1 MKTTRS
7 SWNNFKEIEMLLPI
21 KWLKDYVDFD
31 FDVKKLADGLSNS
44 GSHVESVIIPS
55 EGLDKIVVG
64 KIEKIEKHPD
74 ADKLVICSVNVG
86 DEVLQIVTGAP
97 NVFESAIVPVAL
109 HGSTVAG
116 GVKIKKGKLRGV
128 ESNGMLCSLEE
139 LGFDNSVIPKEA
151 RNGIFIFPEGTEI
164 GKSALETLFM
174 DSDILE
180 LEITPNRPDCLSIMG
195 MAVETA
201 ASFDLKTKHKDIK
214 IENEVDDFADYFDD
228 IVIETE
234 NCNRYYSKILKNI
247 KIGPSPL
254 WLQAYLMQAG
264 VRPISNIV
272 DLTNFVMLEYGQP
285 LHAFDLD
292 SLKNKKIVV
301 RMAKDGEETVTLDGE
316 TRKLTSDDILI
327 TDGSEI
333 IGLAGIMGG
342 LDSEITEKTVNVL
355 LEGANFNKEN
365 IRKTS
370 RRLNLRSEASSRFE
384 KGIDPNLAKTAVD
397 RVCQLAEMLDIA
409 EVVGGSKDVGDFD
422 KAPKEIKLRLQ
433 KVNDL
438 IGVDFTIDEVK
449 NILNRLEI
457 ETDVKGDYLLA
468 KIPSVRLDLGIE
480 EDLIEEVARIYGY
493 DNVTPQ
499 KLRGTL
505 TVGRKPRFR
514 NVEDRIKNL
523 LIGLGYS
530 EFMTYSFVS
539 PSSYEKAN
547 YREDE
552 KNIIRILNPLGE
564 DYSIMRTTIV
574 PSMID
579 ALAKNYVRGNEN
591 VGGFEIGNTFFP
603 TDGELPAEK
612 LKLTM
617 GFYDLG
623 DFYYLKES
631 IEKLLWYLGIEDLEV
646 RRKEVSFLHPGR
658 SAEFILKG
666 ESLGVFGE
674 VHPKVLENY
683 GLKKRAY
690 VAELDFDKIVENTIG
705 NYTYKELPKYP
716 TIKRDF
722 AFVMDRDIDSVELE
736 KISKKYGK
744 ELLESFKVFDIYQG
758 ENIEEGKKS
767 VAFSLVFRAADR
779 TLEDAEVTE
788 ICEKIVAEI
797 ESEIKAKL
805 RS

>member
-1 MKTTRS
+1 
-7 SWNNFKEIEMLLPI
+7 MLLPI

-44 GSHVESVIIPS
+44 GSHVESIIIPDD
-55 EGLDKIVVG
+55 GLNKIVVG

-86 DEVLQIVTGAP
+86 DEILQIVTGAS
-97 NVFESAIVPVAL
+97 NVFEGAIVPVAL
-109 HGSTVAG
+109 HGSTLAD

-139 LGFDNSVIPKEA
+139 LGFENSVIPKEA
-151 RNGIFIFPEGTEI
+151 KNGIFIFPEGTEI
-164 GKSALETLFM
+164 GKSAIEVLFM
-174 DSDILE
+174 DNEILE

-201 ASFDLKTKHKDIK
+201 ASFDLKTKHNDIK
-214 IENEVDDFADYFDD
+214 IENEVSNFSEFFDD
-228 IVIETE
+228 IIIETE

-254 WLQAYLMQAG
+254 WLQAYLMQTG
-264 VRPISNIV
+264 VRPVSNIV
-272 DLTNFVMLEYGQP
+272 DLTNFVMLEYGEP

-292 SLKNKKIVV
+292 TLKNKKIVV
-301 RMAKDGEETVTLDGE
+301 RMAKDGEEMVTLDGE
-316 TRKLTSDDILI
+316 TRKLEKDDILI

-333 IGLAGIMGG
+333 VGLAGVMGG
-342 LDSEITEKTVNVL
+342 LDSEITDKTVNVI
-355 LEGANFNKEN
+355 LEGASFNKEN

-384 KGIDPNLAKTAVD
+384 KGIDVNLAKTAVD
-397 RVCQLAEMLDIA
+397 RVCELAEKMEIA
-409 EVVGGSKDVGDFD
+409 EVVGGNKDVGNFD
-422 KAPKEIKLRLQ
+422 RKEKEIELRKE
-433 KVNDL
+433 KVNNL
-438 IGVDFTIDEVK
+438 IGVDFTMDEIS

-457 ETDVKGDYLLA
+457 ETDVRDDYLIA
-468 KIPSVRLDLGIE
+468 KVPTVRLDLDIE
-480 EDLIEEVARIYGY
+480 EDLIEEIARIYGY
-493 DNVTPQ
+493 DNIEPK
-499 KLRGTL
+499 KLKGTL
-505 TVGRKPRFR
+505 TVGRKPVFR
-514 NVEDRIKNL
+514 NVEDRIKNQ

-547 YREDE
+547 YKEDE
-552 KNIIRILNPLGE
+552 KNIIKILNPLGE
-564 DYSIMRTTIV
+564 DYSIMRTTMI

-579 ALAKNYVRGNEN
+579 ALSKNYARGNVN

-603 TDGELPAEK
+603 TEEELPSER
-612 LKLTM
+612 LKLAM

-631 IEKLLWYLGIEDLEV
+631 IEKSLWYLGINNLEV
-646 RRKEVSFLHPGR
+646 RRRETSFLHPGR
-658 SAEFILKG
+658 SAEFILNGK
-666 ESLGVFGE
+666 SLGVFGE

-690 VAELDFDKIVENTIG
+690 VAELDFNLIVENTID
-705 NYTYKELPKYP
+705 NYTYKALPKYP
-716 TIKRDF
+716 TMKRDF
-722 AFVMDRDIDSVELE
+722 AFVMDRDVDSVELE

-744 ELLESFKVFDIYQG
+744 ELLESFKVFDIYEG
-758 ENIEEGKKS
+758 KNIEDGKKS

-779 TLEDAEVTE
+779 TLEESEVTE

-797 ESEIKAKL
+797 ESEIEAKL
-805 RS
+805 RT

>member
-1 MKTTRS
+1 
-7 SWNNFKEIEMLLPI
+7 MLLPI

-44 GSHVESVIIPS
+44 GSHVESIIIPDD
-55 EGLDKIVVG
+55 GLNKIVVG

-86 DEVLQIVTGAP
+86 DEILQIVTGAS
-97 NVFESAIVPVAL
+97 NVFEGAIVPVAL
-109 HGSTVAG
+109 HGSTLAG
-116 GVKIKKGKLRGV
+116 DVKIKKGKLRGV

-139 LGFDNSVIPKEA
+139 LGFENSVIPKEA
-151 RNGIFIFPEGTEI
+151 KNGIFIFPEGTEI
-164 GKSALETLFM
+164 GKSAIEVLFM
-174 DSDILE
+174 DNEILE

-201 ASFDLKTKHKDIK
+201 ASFDLKTKHNDIK
-214 IENEVDDFADYFDD
+214 IENEVSNFSEFFDD
-228 IVIETE
+228 IIVETE

-264 VRPISNIV
+264 VRPVSNIV
-272 DLTNFVMLEYGQP
+272 DLTNFVMLEYGEP

-292 SLKNKKIVV
+292 TLKNKKIVV
-301 RMAKDGEETVTLDGE
+301 RMAKDGEEMVTLDGE
-316 TRKLTSDDILI
+316 TRKLEKDDILI

-333 IGLAGIMGG
+333 VGLAGVMGG
-342 LDSEITEKTVNVL
+342 LDSEITDKTVNVL
-355 LEGANFNKEN
+355 LEGASFNKEN

-384 KGIDPNLAKTAVD
+384 KGIDVNLAKTAVD
-397 RVCQLAEMLDIA
+397 RVCELAEKMEIA
-409 EVVGGSKDVGDFD
+409 EVVDGNKDVGNFD
-422 KAPKEIKLRLQ
+422 RKEKEIKLRKE
-433 KVNDL
+433 KVNNL
-438 IGVDFTIDEVK
+438 IGVDFTMDEIS

-457 ETDVKGDYLLA
+457 ETDVRDDYLIA
-468 KIPSVRLDLGIE
+468 KVPTVRLDLDIE
-480 EDLIEEVARIYGY
+480 EDLIEEIARIYGY
-493 DNVTPQ
+493 DNIEPK
-499 KLRGTL
+499 KLKGTL
-505 TVGRKPRFR
+505 TVGRKPVFR
-514 NVEDRIKNL
+514 NVEDRIKNQ

-547 YREDE
+547 YKEDE
-552 KNIIRILNPLGE
+552 KNIIKILNPLGE
-564 DYSIMRTTIV
+564 DYSIMRTTMI

-579 ALAKNYVRGNEN
+579 ALSKNYARGNFN

-603 TDGELPAEK
+603 TEEELPSER
-612 LKLTM
+612 LKLAM

-631 IEKLLWYLGIEDLEV
+631 IEKSLWYLGINNLEV
-646 RRKEVSFLHPGR
+646 RRRETSFLHPGR
-658 SAEFILKG
+658 SAEFILNGK
-666 ESLGVFGE
+666 SLGVFGE

-690 VAELDFDKIVENTIG
+690 VAELDFNLIVENTID
-705 NYTYKELPKYP
+705 NYTYKALPKYP
-716 TIKRDF
+716 TMKRDF
-722 AFVMDRDIDSVELE
+722 AFVMDRDVDSVELE

-744 ELLESFKVFDIYQG
+744 ELLESFKVFDIYEG
-758 ENIEEGKKS
+758 KNIEDGKKS

-779 TLEDAEVTE
+779 TLEESEVTE

-797 ESEIKAKL
+797 ESEIEAKL

>member
-1 MKTTRS
+1 
-7 SWNNFKEIEMLLPI
+7 MLLPI

-74 ADKLVICSVNVG
+74 ADKLVVCSVNVG

-97 NVFESAIVPVAL
+97 NVFEGAIVPVAL

-201 ASFDLKTKHKDIK
+201 ASFDLKTKHNEIK
-214 IENEVDDFADYFDD
+214 IENEVDNFSDHFDD

-438 IGVDFTIDEVK
+438 IGVDFTIDEVA

-457 ETDVKGDYLLA
+457 DTDVKGDYLLA

-480 EDLIEEVARIYGY
+480 EDLIEEVARIYCY
-493 DNVTPQ
+493 DHVEPK

-547 YREDE
+547 YKEDE

-631 IEKLLWYLGIEDLEV
+631 IEKLLWYLGINDLEV

-683 GLKKRAY
+683 GLKKKAY

-716 TIKRDF
+716 TMKRDF

-779 TLEDAEVTE
+779 TLEDSEVTE

>member
-1 MKTTRS
+1 
-7 SWNNFKEIEMLLPI
+7 MLLPI

-44 GSHVESVIIPS
+44 GSHVESIIIPDD
-55 EGLDKIVVG
+55 GLNKIVVG

-86 DEVLQIVTGAP
+86 DEILQIVTGAS
-97 NVFESAIVPVAL
+97 NVFEGAIVPVAL
-109 HGSTVAG
+109 HGSTLAG
-116 GVKIKKGKLRGV
+116 DVKIKKGKLRGV

-139 LGFDNSVIPKEA
+139 LGFENSVIPKEA
-151 RNGIFIFPEGTEI
+151 KNGIFIFPEGTEI
-164 GKSALETLFM
+164 GKSAIEVLFM
-174 DSDILE
+174 DNEILE

-201 ASFDLKTKHKDIK
+201 ASFDLKTKHNDIK
-214 IENEVDDFADYFDD
+214 IENEVSNFSEFFDD
-228 IVIETE
+228 IIIETE

-247 KIGPSPL
+247 KIGLSPL

-264 VRPISNIV
+264 VRPVSNIV
-272 DLTNFVMLEYGQP
+272 DLTNFVMLEYGEP

-292 SLKNKKIVV
+292 TLKNKKIVV
-301 RMAKDGEETVTLDGE
+301 RMAKDGEEMVTLDGE
-316 TRKLTSDDILI
+316 TRKLEKDDILI

-333 IGLAGIMGG
+333 VGLAGVMGG
-342 LDSEITEKTVNVL
+342 LDSEITDKTVNVL

-384 KGIDPNLAKTAVD
+384 KGIDVNLAKTAVD
-397 RVCQLAEMLDIA
+397 RVCELAEKMEIA
-409 EVVGGSKDVGDFD
+409 EVVGGNKDVGNFD
-422 KAPKEIKLRLQ
+422 RKEKEIELRKE
-433 KVNDL
+433 KVNNL
-438 IGVDFTIDEVK
+438 IGVDFTMDEIS

-457 ETDVKGDYLLA
+457 ETDVRDDYLIA
-468 KIPSVRLDLGIE
+468 KVPTVRLDLDIE
-480 EDLIEEVARIYGY
+480 EDLIEEIARIYGY
-493 DNVTPQ
+493 DNIEPK
-499 KLRGTL
+499 KLKGTL
-505 TVGRKPRFR
+505 TVGRKPVFR
-514 NVEDRIKNL
+514 NVEDRIKNQ

-547 YREDE
+547 YKEDE
-552 KNIIRILNPLGE
+552 KNIIKILNPLGE
-564 DYSIMRTTIV
+564 DYSIMRTTMI

-579 ALAKNYVRGNEN
+579 ALSKNYARGNVN

-603 TDGELPAEK
+603 TEEELPSER
-612 LKLTM
+612 LKLAM

-631 IEKLLWYLGIEDLEV
+631 IEKSLWYLGINNLEV
-646 RRKEVSFLHPGR
+646 RRREASFLHPGR
-658 SAEFILKG
+658 SAEFILNGK
-666 ESLGVFGE
+666 SLGVFGE

-690 VAELDFDKIVENTIG
+690 VAELDFNLIVENTID
-705 NYTYKELPKYP
+705 NYTYKALPKYP
-716 TIKRDF
+716 TMKRDF
-722 AFVMDRDIDSVELE
+722 AFVMDRDVDSVELE

-744 ELLESFKVFDIYQG
+744 ELLESFKVFDIYEG
-758 ENIEEGKKS
+758 KNIEDGKKS

-779 TLEDAEVTE
+779 TLEESEVTE
-788 ICEKIVAEI
+788 ICEKIVTEI
-797 ESEIKAKL
+797 ESEIEAKL

>member
-1 MKTTRS
+1 
-7 SWNNFKEIEMLLPI
+7 MLLPI

-44 GSHVESVIIPS
+44 GSHVESIMKPS

-74 ADKLVICSVNVG
+74 ADKLVICSVNIG

-97 NVFESAIVPVAL
+97 NVFEGAIVPVAL
-109 HGSTVAG
+109 HGSTLASG
-116 GVKIKKGKLRGV
+116 QKIKKGKLRGV

-139 LGFDNSVIPKEA
+139 LGFENSVIPKEA

-174 DSDILE
+174 DSEILE

-201 ASFDLKTKHKDIK
+201 ASFDLKTRHNDIK
-214 IENEVDDFADYFDD
+214 INEEVSDFSEFFDD
-228 IVIETE
+228 IVLETE
-234 NCNRYYSKILKNI
+234 NCKRYYSKILRNI

-292 SLKNKKIVV
+292 SLTNKKIVV
-301 RMAKDGEETVTLDGE
+301 RMAEDGEETVTLDGE
-316 TRKLTSDDILI
+316 TRKLESDDILI

-342 LDSEITEKTVNVL
+342 LDSEITDKTVNVL

-384 KGIDPNLAKTAVD
+384 KGIDINLAKTSVD
-397 RVCQLAEMLDIA
+397 RVCQLAEMLGIA
-409 EVVGGSKDVGDFD
+409 EVVGGNKDVGNFE
-422 KAPKEIKLRLQ
+422 KAQKEIKLRQ
-433 KVNDL
+433 EKVNDL
-438 IGVDFTIDEVK
+438 IGLDFSMDEIA

-457 ETDVKGDYLLA
+457 ETDVKDTYLIA
-468 KIPSVRLDLGIE
+468 KIPSIRLDLEIE
-480 EDLIEEVARIYGY
+480 EDLIEEIARIYGY
-493 DNVTPQ
+493 DNVEPK

-505 TVGRKPRFR
+505 TVGRKPVFR
-514 NVEDRIKNL
+514 NVEDRIKNI

-547 YREDE
+547 YDEDE
-552 KNIIRILNPLGE
+552 KNIIKILNPLGE
-564 DYSIMRTTIV
+564 DYSIMRTTLV

-591 VGGFEIGNTFFP
+591 VGGFEVGNTFFP
-603 TDGELPAEK
+603 NEEELPSEK

-631 IEKLLWYLGIEDLEV
+631 IEKILWYLGINDLEV

-683 GLKKRAY
+683 GLKKKAY
-690 VAELDFDKIVENTIG
+690 VAELDFDKIVENTID
-705 NYTYKELPKYP
+705 NYTYKDLPKFP
-716 TIKRDF
+716 TMKRDF
-722 AFVMDRDIDSVELE
+722 AFVMDRDVDSVELE

-744 ELLESFKVFDIYQG
+744 ELLESFKVFDIYEG

-767 VAFSLVFRAADR
+767 VAFSLVFRAAER

>member
-1 MKTTRS
+1 
-7 SWNNFKEIEMLLPI
+7 MLLPI

-44 GSHVESVIIPS
+44 GSHVESIIIPDD
-55 EGLDKIVVG
+55 GLNKIVVG

-86 DEVLQIVTGAP
+86 DEILQIVTGAS
-97 NVFESAIVPVAL
+97 NVFEGAIVPVAL
-109 HGSTVAG
+109 HGSTLAG
-116 GVKIKKGKLRGV
+116 DVKIKKGKLRGV

-139 LGFDNSVIPKEA
+139 LGFENSVIPKEA
-151 RNGIFIFPEGTEI
+151 KNGIFIFPEGTEI
-164 GKSALETLFM
+164 GKSAIEVLFM
-174 DSDILE
+174 DNEILE

-201 ASFDLKTKHKDIK
+201 ASFDLKTKHNDIK
-214 IENEVDDFADYFDD
+214 IENEVSNFSEFFDD
-228 IVIETE
+228 IIVETE

-264 VRPISNIV
+264 VRPVSNIV
-272 DLTNFVMLEYGQP
+272 DLTNFVMLEYGEP

-292 SLKNKKIVV
+292 TLKNKKIVV
-301 RMAKDGEETVTLDGE
+301 RMAKDGEEMVTLDGE
-316 TRKLTSDDILI
+316 TRKLEKDDILI

-333 IGLAGIMGG
+333 VGLAGVMGG
-342 LDSEITEKTVNVL
+342 LDSEITDKTVNVI
-355 LEGANFNKEN
+355 LEGASFNKEN

-384 KGIDPNLAKTAVD
+384 KGIDVNLAKTAVD
-397 RVCQLAEMLDIA
+397 RVCELAEKMEIA
-409 EVVGGSKDVGDFD
+409 EVVGGNKDVGNFD
-422 KAPKEIKLRLQ
+422 RKEKEIELRKE
-433 KVNDL
+433 KVNNL
-438 IGVDFTIDEVK
+438 IGVDFTMDEIS

-457 ETDVKGDYLLA
+457 ETDVRDDYLIA
-468 KIPSVRLDLGIE
+468 KVPTVRLDLDIE
-480 EDLIEEVARIYGY
+480 EDLIEEIARIYGY
-493 DNVTPQ
+493 DNIEPK
-499 KLRGTL
+499 KLKGTL
-505 TVGRKPRFR
+505 TVGRKPVFR
-514 NVEDRIKNL
+514 NVEDRIKNQ

-539 PSSYEKAN
+539 LSSYEKAN
-547 YREDE
+547 YKEDE
-552 KNIIRILNPLGE
+552 KNIIKILNPLGE
-564 DYSIMRTTIV
+564 DYSIMRTTMI

-579 ALAKNYVRGNEN
+579 ALSKNYARGNVN

-603 TDGELPAEK
+603 TEEELPSER
-612 LKLTM
+612 LKLAM

-631 IEKLLWYLGIEDLEV
+631 IEKSLWYLGINNLEV
-646 RRKEVSFLHPGR
+646 RRRETSFLHPGR
-658 SAEFILKG
+658 SAEFILNGK
-666 ESLGVFGE
+666 SLGVFGE
-674 VHPKVLENY
+674 VHPKGLENY

-690 VAELDFDKIVENTIG
+690 VAELDFNLIVENTID
-705 NYTYKELPKYP
+705 NYTYKALPKYP
-716 TIKRDF
+716 TMKRDF
-722 AFVMDRDIDSVELE
+722 AFVMDRDVDSVELE

-744 ELLESFKVFDIYQG
+744 ELLESFKVFDIYEG
-758 ENIEEGKKS
+758 KNIEDGKKS

-779 TLEDAEVTE
+779 TLEESEVTE

-797 ESEIKAKL
+797 ESEIEAKL

>member
-1 MKTTRS
+1 
-7 SWNNFKEIEMLLPI
+7 MLLPI

-55 EGLDKIVVG
+55 DGLDKIVVG

-86 DEVLQIVTGAP
+86 DEVLQIVTGAK
-97 NVFESAIVPVAL
+97 NVFEAAIVPVAL

-139 LGFDNSVIPKEA
+139 LGFENSVIPKEA

-201 ASFDLKTKHKDIK
+201 ASFDLKTKHNEIK
-214 IENEVDDFADYFDD
+214 IENEVDDFSDYFDD

-234 NCNRYYSKILKNI
+234 NCKRYYSKILKNI

-272 DLTNFVMLEYGQP
+272 DLTNFVMLEYGEP

-327 TDGSEI
+327 TDGSDI

-422 KAPKEIKLRLQ
+422 KDPKEIKLRLQ

-493 DNVTPQ
+493 DNVEPK

-547 YREDE
+547 YKEDE

-631 IEKLLWYLGIEDLEV
+631 IEKLLWYLGIEGLEV

-683 GLKKRAY
+683 GLKKKAY

-716 TIKRDF
+716 TMKRDF

>member
-1 MKTTRS
+1 
-7 SWNNFKEIEMLLPI
+7 MLLPI

-74 ADKLVICSVNVG
+74 ADKLVVCSVNVG

-97 NVFESAIVPVAL
+97 NVFEGAIVPVAL

-174 DSDILE
+174 DKDVLE

-201 ASFDLKTKHKDIK
+201 ASFDLKTKHNEIK
-214 IENEVDDFADYFDD
+214 IENEVDDFADHFDD

-422 KAPKEIKLRLQ
+422 KAPKEIKLRLE

-438 IGVDFTIDEVK
+438 IGVDFTIDEVA

-493 DNVTPQ
+493 DNVEPK

-547 YREDE
+547 YKEDE

-683 GLKKRAY
+683 GLKKRTY

-716 TIKRDF
+716 TMKRDF
-722 AFVMDRDIDSVELE
+722 AFVMDRDVDSVELE

>member
-1 MKTTRS
+1 
-7 SWNNFKEIEMLLPI
+7 MLLPI

-44 GSHVESVIIPS
+44 GSHVESIIIPDD
-55 EGLDKIVVG
+55 GLNKIVVG

-86 DEVLQIVTGAP
+86 DEILQIVTGAS
-97 NVFESAIVPVAL
+97 NVFEGAIVPVAL
-109 HGSTVAG
+109 HGSTLAG
-116 GVKIKKGKLRGV
+116 DVKIKKGKLRGV

-139 LGFDNSVIPKEA
+139 LGFENSVIPKEA
-151 RNGIFIFPEGTEI
+151 KNGIFIFPEGTEI
-164 GKSALETLFM
+164 GKSAIEVLFM
-174 DSDILE
+174 DNEILE

-201 ASFDLKTKHKDIK
+201 ASFDLKTKHNDIK
-214 IENEVDDFADYFDD
+214 IENEVSNFSEFFDD
-228 IVIETE
+228 IIVETE

-264 VRPISNIV
+264 VRPVSNIV
-272 DLTNFVMLEYGQP
+272 DLTNFVMLEYGEP

-292 SLKNKKIVV
+292 TLKNKKIVV
-301 RMAKDGEETVTLDGE
+301 RMAEDGEEMVTLDGE
-316 TRKLTSDDILI
+316 TRKLEKDDILI

-333 IGLAGIMGG
+333 VGLAGVMGG
-342 LDSEITEKTVNVL
+342 LDSEITDKTVNVL
-355 LEGANFNKEN
+355 LEGASFNKEN

-384 KGIDPNLAKTAVD
+384 KGIDVNLAKTAVD
-397 RVCQLAEMLDIA
+397 RVCELAEKMEIA
-409 EVVGGSKDVGDFD
+409 EVVGGNKDVGNFD
-422 KAPKEIKLRLQ
+422 RKE
-433 KVNDL
+433 KVNNL
-438 IGVDFTIDEVK
+438 IGVDFTMDEIS

-457 ETDVKGDYLLA
+457 ETDVRDDYLIA
-468 KIPSVRLDLGIE
+468 KVPTVRLDLDIE
-480 EDLIEEVARIYGY
+480 EDLIEEIARIYGY
-493 DNVTPQ
+493 DNIEPK
-499 KLRGTL
+499 KLKGTL
-505 TVGRKPRFR
+505 TVGRKPVFR
-514 NVEDRIKNL
+514 NVEDRIKNQ

-547 YREDE
+547 YKEDE
-552 KNIIRILNPLGE
+552 KNIIKILNPLGE
-564 DYSIMRTTIV
+564 DYSIMRTTMI

-579 ALAKNYVRGNEN
+579 ALSKNYARGNVN

-603 TDGELPAEK
+603 TEEELPSER
-612 LKLTM
+612 LKLAM

-631 IEKLLWYLGIEDLEV
+631 IEKSLWYLGINNLEV
-646 RRKEVSFLHPGR
+646 RRREASFLHPGR
-658 SAEFILKG
+658 SAEFILNGK
-666 ESLGVFGE
+666 SLGVFGE

-690 VAELDFDKIVENTIG
+690 VAELDFNLIVENTID
-705 NYTYKELPKYP
+705 NYTYKALPKYP
-716 TIKRDF
+716 TMKRDF
-722 AFVMDRDIDSVELE
+722 AFVMDRDVDSVELE
-736 KISKKYGK
+736 KISKKYDK
-744 ELLESFKVFDIYQG
+744 ELLESFKVFDIYEG
-758 ENIEEGKKS
+758 KNIEDGKKS

-779 TLEDAEVTE
+779 TLEESEVTE

-797 ESEIKAKL
+797 ESEIEAKL

>member
-1 MKTTRS
+1 
-7 SWNNFKEIEMLLPI
+7 MLLPI

-44 GSHVESVIIPS
+44 GSHVESIIIPDD
-55 EGLDKIVVG
+55 GLNKIVVG

-86 DEVLQIVTGAP
+86 DEILQIVTGAS
-97 NVFESAIVPVAL
+97 NVFEGAIVPVAL
-109 HGSTVAG
+109 HGSTLAG
-116 GVKIKKGKLRGV
+116 DVKIKKGKLRGV

-139 LGFDNSVIPKEA
+139 LGFENSVIPKEA
-151 RNGIFIFPEGTEI
+151 KNGIFIFPEGTEI
-164 GKSALETLFM
+164 GKSAIEVLFM
-174 DSDILE
+174 DNEILE
-180 LEITPNRPDCLSIMG
+180 LEITPNRSDCLSIMG

-201 ASFDLKTKHKDIK
+201 ASFDLKTKHNDIK
-214 IENEVDDFADYFDD
+214 IENEVSNFSEFFDD
-228 IVIETE
+228 IIIETE

-264 VRPISNIV
+264 VRPVSNIV
-272 DLTNFVMLEYGQP
+272 DLTNFVMLEYGEP

-292 SLKNKKIVV
+292 TLKNKKIVV
-301 RMAKDGEETVTLDGE
+301 RMAKDGEEMVTLDGE
-316 TRKLTSDDILI
+316 TRKLEKDDILI

-333 IGLAGIMGG
+333 VGLAGVMGG
-342 LDSEITEKTVNVL
+342 LDSEITDKTVNVL

-384 KGIDPNLAKTAVD
+384 KGIDVNLAKIAVD
-397 RVCQLAEMLDIA
+397 RVCELAEKMGIA
-409 EVVGGSKDVGDFD
+409 EVVDGNKDVGNFD
-422 KAPKEIKLRLQ
+422 RKEKEIKLRKK
-433 KVNDL
+433 KVNNL
-438 IGVDFTIDEVK
+438 IGVDFTMDEIS

-457 ETDVKGDYLLA
+457 ETDLRDDYLIA
-468 KIPSVRLDLGIE
+468 KVPTVRLDLDIE
-480 EDLIEEVARIYGY
+480 EDLIEEIARIYGY
-493 DNVTPQ
+493 DNIEPK
-499 KLRGTL
+499 KLKGTL
-505 TVGRKPRFR
+505 TVGRKPVFR
-514 NVEDRIKNL
+514 NVEDRIKNQ

-547 YREDE
+547 YKEDE
-552 KNIIRILNPLGE
+552 KNIIKILNPLGE
-564 DYSIMRTTIV
+564 DYSIMRTTMI

-579 ALAKNYVRGNEN
+579 ALSKNYARDNVN

-603 TDGELPAEK
+603 TEEELPSER
-612 LKLTM
+612 LKLAM

-631 IEKLLWYLGIEDLEV
+631 IEKSLWYLGINNLEV
-646 RRKEVSFLHPGR
+646 RRREASFLHPGR
-658 SAEFILKG
+658 SAEFILNGK
-666 ESLGVFGE
+666 SLGVFGE

-690 VAELDFDKIVENTIG
+690 VAELDFNLIVENTID
-705 NYTYKELPKYP
+705 NYTYKALPKYP
-716 TIKRDF
+716 TMKRDF
-722 AFVMDRDIDSVELE
+722 AFVMDRDVDSVELE

-744 ELLESFKVFDIYQG
+744 ELLESFKVFDIYEG
-758 ENIEEGKKS
+758 KNIEDGKKS

-779 TLEDAEVTE
+779 TLEESEVTE

-797 ESEIKAKL
+797 ESEIEAKL

>member
-1 MKTTRS
+1 
-7 SWNNFKEIEMLLPI
+7 MLLPI

-64 KIEKIEKHPD
+64 KIEKIDKHPD
-74 ADKLVICSVNVG
+74 ADKLVVCSVNVG
-86 DEVLQIVTGAP
+86 GEVLQIVTGAP
-97 NVFESAIVPVAL
+97 NVFEGAIVPVAL

-139 LGFDNSVIPKEA
+139 LGFENSVIPKEA

-214 IENEVDDFADYFDD
+214 IENEVDDFSDHFDD

-234 NCNRYYSKILKNI
+234 NSNRYYSKILKNI

-422 KAPKEIKLRLQ
+422 KAPKEIKLRLE

-438 IGVDFTIDEVK
+438 IGVDFTIDEVA

-457 ETDVKGDYLLA
+457 ETEVKGDYLLA

-493 DNVTPQ
+493 DHVEPK

-547 YREDE
+547 YKEDE

-683 GLKKRAY
+683 GLKKKAY

-716 TIKRDF
+716 TMKRDF
-722 AFVMDRDIDSVELE
+722 AFVMDRDVDSVELE

>member
-1 MKTTRS
+1 
-7 SWNNFKEIEMLLPI
+7 
-21 KWLKDYVDFD
+21 
-31 FDVKKLADGLSNS
+31 DVKKLADGLSNS
-44 GSHVESVIIPS
+44 GSHVESIMKPS

-74 ADKLVICSVNVG
+74 ADKLVICSVNIG

-97 NVFESAIVPVAL
+97 NVFEGAIVPVAL
-109 HGSTVAG
+109 HGSTLASG
-116 GVKIKKGKLRGV
+116 QKIKKGKLRGV

-139 LGFDNSVIPKEA
+139 LGFENSVIPKEA

-174 DSDILE
+174 DSEILE

-201 ASFDLKTKHKDIK
+201 ASFDLKTKHNDIK
-214 IENEVDDFADYFDD
+214 INEEVSDFSEFFDD
-228 IVIETE
+228 IVLETE
-234 NCNRYYSKILKNI
+234 NCKRYYSKILRNI

-292 SLKNKKIVV
+292 SLTNKKIVV
-301 RMAKDGEETVTLDGE
+301 RMAEDGEETVTLDGE
-316 TRKLTSDDILI
+316 TRELTSDDILI

-342 LDSEITEKTVNVL
+342 LDSEITDKTVNVL

-384 KGIDPNLAKTAVD
+384 KGIDINLAKASVD
-397 RVCQLAEMLDIA
+397 RVCQLAEMLGIA
-409 EVVGGSKDVGDFD
+409 EVVGGNKDVGNFE
-422 KAPKEIKLRLQ
+422 KAQKEIKLRQ
-433 KVNDL
+433 EKVNDL
-438 IGVDFTIDEVK
+438 IGLDFSMDEIA

-457 ETDVKGDYLLA
+457 ETDVKDTYLIA
-468 KIPSVRLDLGIE
+468 KIPSVRLDLEIE
-480 EDLIEEVARIYGY
+480 EDLIEEIARIYGY
-493 DNVTPQ
+493 DNVTPK

-505 TVGRKPRFR
+505 TVGRKPVFR
-514 NVEDRIKNL
+514 NVEDRIKNI

-547 YREDE
+547 YDEDE
-552 KNIIRILNPLGE
+552 KNIIKILNPLGE
-564 DYSIMRTTIV
+564 DYSIMRTTLV
-574 PSMID
+574 LSMID
-579 ALAKNYVRGNEN
+579 ALAKNYARGNEN
-591 VGGFEIGNTFFP
+591 VGGFEVGNTFFP
-603 TDGELPAEK
+603 NEEELPSEK

-631 IEKLLWYLGIEDLEV
+631 IEKILWYLGINDLEV

-674 VHPKVLENY
+674 VHP
-683 GLKKRAY
+683 
-690 VAELDFDKIVENTIG
+690 
-705 NYTYKELPKYP
+705 
-716 TIKRDF
+716 
-722 AFVMDRDIDSVELE
+722 
-736 KISKKYGK
+736 
-744 ELLESFKVFDIYQG
+744 
-758 ENIEEGKKS
+758 
-767 VAFSLVFRAADR
+767 
-779 TLEDAEVTE
+779 
-788 ICEKIVAEI
+788 
-797 ESEIKAKL
+797 
-805 RS
+805 

>member
-1 MKTTRS
+1 
-7 SWNNFKEIEMLLPI
+7 MLLPI

-44 GSHVESVIIPS
+44 GSHVESIIIPDD
-55 EGLDKIVVG
+55 GLNKIVVG

-86 DEVLQIVTGAP
+86 DEILQIVTGAS
-97 NVFESAIVPVAL
+97 NVFEGAIVPVAL
-109 HGSTVAG
+109 HGSTLAG
-116 GVKIKKGKLRGV
+116 DVKIKKGKLRGV

-139 LGFDNSVIPKEA
+139 LGFENSVIPKEA
-151 RNGIFIFPEGTEI
+151 KNGIFIFPEGTEI
-164 GKSALETLFM
+164 GKSAIEVLFM
-174 DSDILE
+174 DNEILE

-201 ASFDLKTKHKDIK
+201 ASFDLKTKHNDIK
-214 IENEVDDFADYFDD
+214 IENEVSNFSEFFDD
-228 IVIETE
+228 IIVETE

-264 VRPISNIV
+264 VRPVSNIV
-272 DLTNFVMLEYGQP
+272 DLTNFVMLEYGEP

-292 SLKNKKIVV
+292 TLKNKKIVV
-301 RMAKDGEETVTLDGE
+301 RMAKDGEEMVTLDGE
-316 TRKLTSDDILI
+316 TRKLEKDDILI

-333 IGLAGIMGG
+333 VGLAGVMGG
-342 LDSEITEKTVNVL
+342 LDSEITDKTVNVL
-355 LEGANFNKEN
+355 LEGASFNKEN

-384 KGIDPNLAKTAVD
+384 KGIDVNLAKIAVD
-397 RVCQLAEMLDIA
+397 RVCELAEKMGIA
-409 EVVGGSKDVGDFD
+409 EVVDGNKDVGNFD
-422 KAPKEIKLRLQ
+422 RKEKEIKLRKE
-433 KVNDL
+433 KVNNL
-438 IGVDFTIDEVK
+438 IGVDFTMDEIS

-457 ETDVKGDYLLA
+457 ETDLRDDYLIA
-468 KIPSVRLDLGIE
+468 KVPTVRLDLDIE
-480 EDLIEEVARIYGY
+480 EDLIEEIARIYGY
-493 DNVTPQ
+493 DNIEPK
-499 KLRGTL
+499 KLKGTL
-505 TVGRKPRFR
+505 TVGRKPVFR
-514 NVEDRIKNL
+514 NVEDRIKNQ

-547 YREDE
+547 YKEDE
-552 KNIIRILNPLGE
+552 KNIIKILNPLGE
-564 DYSIMRTTIV
+564 DYSIMRTTMI

-579 ALAKNYVRGNEN
+579 ALSKNYARGNVN

-603 TDGELPAEK
+603 TEEELPSER
-612 LKLTM
+612 LKLAM

-631 IEKLLWYLGIEDLEV
+631 IEKSLWYLGINNLEV
-646 RRKEVSFLHPGR
+646 RRRETSFLHPGR
-658 SAEFILKG
+658 SAEFILNGK
-666 ESLGVFGE
+666 SLGVFGE

-690 VAELDFDKIVENTIG
+690 VAELDFNLIVENTID
-705 NYTYKELPKYP
+705 NYTYKALPKYP
-716 TIKRDF
+716 TMKRDF
-722 AFVMDRDIDSVELE
+722 AFVMDRDVDSVELE

-744 ELLESFKVFDIYQG
+744 ELLESFKVFDIYEG
-758 ENIEEGKKS
+758 KNIEDGKKS

-779 TLEDAEVTE
+779 TLEESEVTE

-797 ESEIKAKL
+797 ESEIEAKL

>member
-1 MKTTRS
+1 
-7 SWNNFKEIEMLLPI
+7 MLLPI

-44 GSHVESVIIPS
+44 GSHVESIIIPDD
-55 EGLDKIVVG
+55 GLNKIVVG

-86 DEVLQIVTGAP
+86 DEILQIVTGAS
-97 NVFESAIVPVAL
+97 NVFEGAIVPVAL
-109 HGSTVAG
+109 HGSTLAG
-116 GVKIKKGKLRGV
+116 DVKIKKGKLRGV

-139 LGFDNSVIPKEA
+139 LGFENSVIPKEA
-151 RNGIFIFPEGTEI
+151 KNGIFIFPEGTEI
-164 GKSALETLFM
+164 GKSAIEVLFM
-174 DSDILE
+174 DNEILE

-201 ASFDLKTKHKDIK
+201 ASFDLKTKHNDIK
-214 IENEVDDFADYFDD
+214 IENEVSNFSEFFDD
-228 IVIETE
+228 IIVETE

-264 VRPISNIV
+264 VRPVSNIV
-272 DLTNFVMLEYGQP
+272 DLTNFVMLEYGEP

-292 SLKNKKIVV
+292 TLKNKKIVV
-301 RMAKDGEETVTLDGE
+301 RMAKDGEEMVTLDGE
-316 TRKLTSDDILI
+316 TRKLEKDDILI

-333 IGLAGIMGG
+333 VGLAGVMGG
-342 LDSEITEKTVNVL
+342 LDSEITDKTVNVL
-355 LEGANFNKEN
+355 LEGASFNKEN

-384 KGIDPNLAKTAVD
+384 KGIDVNLAKTAVD
-397 RVCQLAEMLDIA
+397 RVCELAEKMEIA
-409 EVVGGSKDVGDFD
+409 EVVGGNKDVGNFD
-422 KAPKEIKLRLQ
+422 RKEKEIELRKE
-433 KVNDL
+433 KVNNL
-438 IGVDFTIDEVK
+438 IGVDFTMDEIS

-457 ETDVKGDYLLA
+457 ETDVRDDYLIA
-468 KIPSVRLDLGIE
+468 KVPTVRLDLDIE
-480 EDLIEEVARIYGY
+480 EDLIEEIARIYGY
-493 DNVTPQ
+493 DNIEPK
-499 KLRGTL
+499 KLKGTL
-505 TVGRKPRFR
+505 TVGRKPIFR
-514 NVEDRIKNL
+514 NVEDRIKNQ

-547 YREDE
+547 YKEDE
-552 KNIIRILNPLGE
+552 KNIIKILNPLGE
-564 DYSIMRTTIV
+564 DYSIMRTTMI

-579 ALAKNYVRGNEN
+579 ALSKNYARGNVN

-603 TDGELPAEK
+603 TEEELPSER
-612 LKLTM
+612 LKLAM

-631 IEKLLWYLGIEDLEV
+631 IEKSLWYLGINNLEV
-646 RRKEVSFLHPGR
+646 RRRETSFLHPGR
-658 SAEFILKG
+658 SAEFILNGK
-666 ESLGVFGE
+666 SLGVFGE

-690 VAELDFDKIVENTIG
+690 VAELDFNLIVENTID
-705 NYTYKELPKYP
+705 NYTYKALPKYP
-716 TIKRDF
+716 TMKRDF
-722 AFVMDRDIDSVELE
+722 AFVMDRDVDSVELE

-744 ELLESFKVFDIYQG
+744 ELLESFKVFDIYEG
-758 ENIEEGKKS
+758 KNIEDGKKS

-779 TLEDAEVTE
+779 TLEESEVTE

-797 ESEIKAKL
+797 ESEIEAKL

>member
-1 MKTTRS
+1 
-7 SWNNFKEIEMLLPI
+7 MLLPI

-44 GSHVESVIIPS
+44 GSHVESIIIPDD
-55 EGLDKIVVG
+55 GLNKIVVG

-86 DEVLQIVTGAP
+86 DEILQIVTGAS
-97 NVFESAIVPVAL
+97 NVFEGAIVPVAL
-109 HGSTVAG
+109 HGSTLAD

-139 LGFDNSVIPKEA
+139 LGFENSVIPKEA
-151 RNGIFIFPEGTEI
+151 KNGIFIFPEGTEI
-164 GKSALETLFM
+164 GKSAIEVLFM
-174 DSDILE
+174 DNEILE

-201 ASFDLKTKHKDIK
+201 ASFDLKTKHNDIK
-214 IENEVDDFADYFDD
+214 IENEVSNFSEFFDD
-228 IVIETE
+228 IIIETE

-264 VRPISNIV
+264 VRPVSNIV
-272 DLTNFVMLEYGQP
+272 DLTNFVMLEYGEP

-292 SLKNKKIVV
+292 TLKNKKIVV
-301 RMAKDGEETVTLDGE
+301 RMAKDGEEMVTLDGE
-316 TRKLTSDDILI
+316 TRKLEKDDILI

-333 IGLAGIMGG
+333 VGLAGVMGG
-342 LDSEITEKTVNVL
+342 LDSEITDKTVNVI
-355 LEGANFNKEN
+355 LEGASFNKEN

-384 KGIDPNLAKTAVD
+384 KGIDVNLAKTAVD
-397 RVCQLAEMLDIA
+397 RVCELAEKMEIA
-409 EVVGGSKDVGDFD
+409 EVVGGNKDVGNFYR
-422 KAPKEIKLRLQ
+422 KEKEIELRKE
-433 KVNDL
+433 KVNNL
-438 IGVDFTIDEVK
+438 IGVDFTMDEIS

-457 ETDVKGDYLLA
+457 ETDVRDDYLIA
-468 KIPSVRLDLGIE
+468 KVPTVRLDLDIE
-480 EDLIEEVARIYGY
+480 EDLIEEIARIYGY
-493 DNVTPQ
+493 DNIEPK
-499 KLRGTL
+499 KLKGTL
-505 TVGRKPRFR
+505 TVGRKPVFR
-514 NVEDRIKNL
+514 NVEDRIKNQ

-547 YREDE
+547 YKEDE
-552 KNIIRILNPLGE
+552 KNIIKILNPLGE
-564 DYSIMRTTIV
+564 DYSIMRTTMI

-579 ALAKNYVRGNEN
+579 ALSKNYARGNVN

-603 TDGELPAEK
+603 TEEELPSER
-612 LKLTM
+612 LKLAM

-631 IEKLLWYLGIEDLEV
+631 IEKSLWYLGINNLEV
-646 RRKEVSFLHPGR
+646 RRREASFLHPGR
-658 SAEFILKG
+658 SAEFILNGK
-666 ESLGVFGE
+666 SLGVFGE

-690 VAELDFDKIVENTIG
+690 VAELDFNLIVENTID
-705 NYTYKELPKYP
+705 NYTYKALPKYP
-716 TIKRDF
+716 TMKRDF
-722 AFVMDRDIDSVELE
+722 AFVMDRDLDSVELE

-744 ELLESFKVFDIYQG
+744 ELLESFKVFDIYEG
-758 ENIEEGKKS
+758 KNIEDDKKS

-779 TLEDAEVTE
+779 TLEESEVTE

-797 ESEIKAKL
+797 ESEIEAKL

>member
-1 MKTTRS
+1 
-7 SWNNFKEIEMLLPI
+7 MLLPI

-74 ADKLVICSVNVG
+74 ADKLVVCSVNVG

-97 NVFESAIVPVAL
+97 NVFEGAIVPVAL

-139 LGFDNSVIPKEA
+139 LGFENSVIPKEA

-201 ASFDLKTKHKDIK
+201 ASFDLKTKHNEIK
-214 IENEVDDFADYFDD
+214 IENEVDDFSDHFDD

-316 TRKLTSDDILI
+316 TRKLSSDDILI

-397 RVCQLAEMLDIA
+397 RVFQLAEMLGIA

-422 KAPKEIKLRLQ
+422 KAPKEIKLRLE

-438 IGVDFTIDEVK
+438 IGVDFTIDEVA

-457 ETDVKGDYLLA
+457 ETEVKGDYLLA

-547 YREDE
+547 YNEDE

-631 IEKLLWYLGIEDLEV
+631 IEKLLWYLGINDLEV

-683 GLKKRAY
+683 GLKKKAY

-716 TIKRDF
+716 TMKRDF

-779 TLEDAEVTE
+779 TLEDSEVTE

>member
-1 MKTTRS
+1 
-7 SWNNFKEIEMLLPI
+7 MLLPI

-44 GSHVESVIIPS
+44 GSHVESIIIPDD
-55 EGLDKIVVG
+55 GLNKIVVG

-86 DEVLQIVTGAP
+86 DEILQIVTGAS
-97 NVFESAIVPVAL
+97 NVFEGAIVPVAL
-109 HGSTVAG
+109 HGSTLAD

-139 LGFDNSVIPKEA
+139 LGFENSVIPKEA
-151 RNGIFIFPEGTEI
+151 KNGIFIFPEGTEI
-164 GKSALETLFM
+164 GKSAIEVLFM
-174 DSDILE
+174 DNEILE

-201 ASFDLKTKHKDIK
+201 ASFDLKTKHNDIK
-214 IENEVDDFADYFDD
+214 IENEVSNFSEFFDD
-228 IVIETE
+228 IIIETE

-264 VRPISNIV
+264 VRPVSNIV
-272 DLTNFVMLEYGQP
+272 DLTNFVMLEYGEP

-292 SLKNKKIVV
+292 TLKNKKIVV
-301 RMAKDGEETVTLDGE
+301 RMAKDGEEMVTLDGE
-316 TRKLTSDDILI
+316 ARKLEKDDILI

-333 IGLAGIMGG
+333 VGLAGVMGG
-342 LDSEITEKTVNVL
+342 LDSEITDKTVNVL
-355 LEGANFNKEN
+355 LEGASFNKEN

-384 KGIDPNLAKTAVD
+384 KGIDVNLAKTAVD
-397 RVCQLAEMLDIA
+397 RVCELAEKMGIA
-409 EVVGGSKDVGDFD
+409 EVVDGNKDVGNFD
-422 KAPKEIKLRLQ
+422 RKEKEIELRKE
-433 KVNDL
+433 KVNNL
-438 IGVDFTIDEVK
+438 IGVDFTMDEIS

-457 ETDVKGDYLLA
+457 ETDVRDDYLIA
-468 KIPSVRLDLGIE
+468 KVPTVRLDLDIE
-480 EDLIEEVARIYGY
+480 EDLIEEIARIYGY
-493 DNVTPQ
+493 DNIEPK
-499 KLRGTL
+499 KLKGTL
-505 TVGRKPRFR
+505 TVGRKPVFR
-514 NVEDRIKNL
+514 NVEDRIKNQ

-547 YREDE
+547 YKEDE
-552 KNIIRILNPLGE
+552 KNIIKILNPLGE
-564 DYSIMRTTIV
+564 DYSIMRTTMI

-579 ALAKNYVRGNEN
+579 ALSKNYARGNVN

-603 TDGELPAEK
+603 TEEELPSER
-612 LKLTM
+612 LKLAM

-631 IEKLLWYLGIEDLEV
+631 IEKSLWYLGINNLEV
-646 RRKEVSFLHPGR
+646 RRRETSFLHPGR
-658 SAEFILKG
+658 SAEFILNGK
-666 ESLGVFGE
+666 SLGVFGE

-690 VAELDFDKIVENTIG
+690 VAELDFNLIVENTID
-705 NYTYKELPKYP
+705 NYTYKALPKYP
-716 TIKRDF
+716 TMKRDF
-722 AFVMDRDIDSVELE
+722 AFVMDRDVDSVELE

-744 ELLESFKVFDIYQG
+744 ELLESFKVFDIYEG
-758 ENIEEGKKS
+758 KNIEDGKKS

-779 TLEDAEVTE
+779 TLEESEVTE

-797 ESEIKAKL
+797 ESEIEAKL

>member
-1 MKTTRS
+1 
-7 SWNNFKEIEMLLPI
+7 MLLPI

-97 NVFESAIVPVAL
+97 NVFEGAIVPVAL

-201 ASFDLKTKHKDIK
+201 ASFDLKTKHNEIK

-234 NCNRYYSKILKNI
+234 DCNRYYSKILKNI

-292 SLKNKKIVV
+292 SLTNKKIVV

-457 ETDVKGDYLLA
+457 DTDVKEDYLLA

-547 YREDE
+547 YKEDE

-683 GLKKRAY
+683 GLKKKAY

-716 TIKRDF
+716 TMKRDF

-779 TLEDAEVTE
+779 TLEDSEVTE

>member
-1 MKTTRS
+1 
-7 SWNNFKEIEMLLPI
+7 MLLPI

-44 GSHVESVIIPS
+44 GSHVESIIIPS

-64 KIEKIEKHPD
+64 RIEKIEKHPD

-86 DEVLQIVTGAP
+86 EEVLQIVTGAP
-97 NVFESAIVPVAL
+97 NVFEGAIVPVAL

-116 GVKIKKGKLRGV
+116 GQKIKKGKLRGV

-139 LGFDNSVIPKEA
+139 LGFENSVIPKEA

-174 DSDILE
+174 DNEILE
-180 LEITPNRPDCLSIMG
+180 LEITPNRPDCLSMMG

-201 ASFDLKTKHKDIK
+201 ASFDLKTKHNEIN
-214 IENEVDDFADYFDD
+214 IQNEVDDFSDYFND
-228 IVIETE
+228 IEIKTD
-234 NCNRYYSKILKNI
+234 NCRRYYSKILKNI
-247 KIGPSPL
+247 KIGSSPL

-272 DLTNFVMLEYGQP
+272 DLTNFVMLEYGEP

-292 SLKNKKIVV
+292 TLETKKILV
-301 RMAKDGEETVTLDGE
+301 RMAEDGEETVTLDGE
-316 TRKLTSDDILI
+316 TRKLKSDDILI
-327 TDGSEI
+327 TDGENI

-342 LDSEITEKTVNVL
+342 LDSEITNKTVNVL
-355 LEGANFNKEN
+355 LEGANFNREN

-397 RVCQLAEMLDIA
+397 RVCQLAQEMGIA
-409 EVVGGSKDVGDFD
+409 EVVAGNKDVGDFS
-422 KAPKEIKLRLQ
+422 KEEKEIKLRHQ
-433 KVNDL
+433 KVVDL
-438 IGVDFTIDEVK
+438 IGVNFSIEEVA

-457 ETDVKGDYLLA
+457 ETDIKDDCIIA
-468 KIPSVRLDLGIE
+468 KIPSFRLDLNIE
-480 EDLIEEVARIYGY
+480 EDLIEEVARVYGY
-493 DNVTPQ
+493 DNVEPK

-539 PSSYEKAN
+539 PSSYKKAN
-547 YREDE
+547 YDEDE
-552 KNIIRILNPLGE
+552 KNIIKILNPLGE
-564 DYSIMRTTIV
+564 DYSIMRTTLV

-603 TDGELPAEK
+603 SEDELPSEK

-631 IEKLLWYLGIEDLEV
+631 IEKILWFLGINNLEV
-646 RRKEVSFLHPGR
+646 RRKETSFLHPGR

-683 GLKKRAY
+683 GLKKKAY
-690 VAELDFDKIVENTIG
+690 VAELDFDKIVENTID

-716 TIKRDF
+716 TMKRDF
-722 AFVMDRDIDSVELE
+722 AFIMDREVDSVDLE
-736 KISKKYGK
+736 KIAQKYGK
-744 ELLESFKVFDIYQG
+744 DLLESFKVFDIYEG

-779 TLEDAEVTE
+779 TLEESEVTE

>member
-1 MKTTRS
+1 
-7 SWNNFKEIEMLLPI
+7 MLLPI

-44 GSHVESVIIPS
+44 GSHVESIMKPS

-74 ADKLVICSVNVG
+74 ADKLVICSVNIG

-97 NVFESAIVPVAL
+97 NVFEGAIVPVAL
-109 HGSTVAG
+109 HGSTLASG
-116 GVKIKKGKLRGV
+116 QKIKKGKLRGV

-139 LGFDNSVIPKEA
+139 LGFENSVIPKEA

-174 DSDILE
+174 DSEILE

-201 ASFDLKTKHKDIK
+201 ASFDLKTKHNDIK
-214 IENEVDDFADYFDD
+214 INEEVSDFSEFFDD
-228 IVIETE
+228 IVLETE
-234 NCNRYYSKILKNI
+234 NCKRYYSKILRNI

-292 SLKNKKIVV
+292 SLTNKKIVV
-301 RMAKDGEETVTLDGE
+301 RMAEDGEETVTLDGE
-316 TRKLTSDDILI
+316 TRELTSDDILI

-342 LDSEITEKTVNVL
+342 LDSEITDKTVNVL

-384 KGIDPNLAKTAVD
+384 KGIDINLAKASVD
-397 RVCQLAEMLDIA
+397 RVCQLAEMLGIA
-409 EVVGGSKDVGDFD
+409 EVVGGNKDVGNFE
-422 KAPKEIKLRLQ
+422 KAQKEIKLRQ
-433 KVNDL
+433 EKVNDL
-438 IGVDFTIDEVK
+438 IGLDFSMDEIA

-457 ETDVKGDYLLA
+457 ETDVKDTYLIA
-468 KIPSVRLDLGIE
+468 KIPSVRLDLEIE
-480 EDLIEEVARIYGY
+480 EDLIEEIARIYGY
-493 DNVTPQ
+493 DNVTPK

-505 TVGRKPRFR
+505 TVGRKPVFR
-514 NVEDRIKNL
+514 NVEDRIKNI

-547 YREDE
+547 YDEDE
-552 KNIIRILNPLGE
+552 KNIIKILNPLGE
-564 DYSIMRTTIV
+564 DYSIMRTTLV
-574 PSMID
+574 LSMID
-579 ALAKNYVRGNEN
+579 ALAKNYARGNEN
-591 VGGFEIGNTFFP
+591 VGGFEVGNTFFP
-603 TDGELPAEK
+603 NEEELPSEK

-631 IEKLLWYLGIEDLEV
+631 IEKILWYLGINDLEV

-683 GLKKRAY
+683 GLKKKAY
-690 VAELDFDKIVENTIG
+690 VAELDFDKIVENTID
-705 NYTYKELPKYP
+705 NYTYKDLPKFP
-716 TIKRDF
+716 TMKRDF
-722 AFVMDRDIDSVELE
+722 AFVMDRDVDSVELE

-744 ELLESFKVFDIYQG
+744 ELLESFKVFDIYEG

-767 VAFSLVFRAADR
+767 VAFSLVFRAAER

>member
-1 MKTTRS
+1 
-7 SWNNFKEIEMLLPI
+7 MLLPI

-97 NVFESAIVPVAL
+97 NVFEGAIVPVAL

-139 LGFDNSVIPKEA
+139 LGFENSVIPKEA

-214 IENEVDDFADYFDD
+214 IENEVDDFSDYFDD
-228 IVIETE
+228 IIIETE

-438 IGVDFTIDEVK
+438 IGVDFTIDEVA

-457 ETDVKGDYLLA
+457 ETDVKEDYLLA
-468 KIPSVRLDLGIE
+468 KIPSVRLDLEIE

-547 YREDE
+547 YKEDK

-603 TDGELPAEK
+603 TDGELPSEK

-690 VAELDFDKIVENTIG
+690 VAELDFDRIVENTIG

-716 TIKRDF
+716 TMKRDF

>member
-1 MKTTRS
+1 
-7 SWNNFKEIEMLLPI
+7 MLLPI

-44 GSHVESVIIPS
+44 GSHVESIIIPDD
-55 EGLDKIVVG
+55 GLNKIVVG

-86 DEVLQIVTGAP
+86 DEILQIVTGAS
-97 NVFESAIVPVAL
+97 NVFEGAIVPVAL
-109 HGSTVAG
+109 HGSTLAD

-139 LGFDNSVIPKEA
+139 LGFENSVIPKEA
-151 RNGIFIFPEGTEI
+151 KNGIFIFPEGTEI
-164 GKSALETLFM
+164 GKSAIEVLFM
-174 DSDILE
+174 DNEILE

-201 ASFDLKTKHKDIK
+201 ASFDLKTKHNDIK
-214 IENEVDDFADYFDD
+214 IENEVSNFSEFFDD
-228 IVIETE
+228 IIIETE

-264 VRPISNIV
+264 VRPVSNIV
-272 DLTNFVMLEYGQP
+272 DLTNFVMLEYGEP

-292 SLKNKKIVV
+292 TLKNKKIVV
-301 RMAKDGEETVTLDGE
+301 RMAKDGEEMVTLDGE
-316 TRKLTSDDILI
+316 TRKLERDDILI

-333 IGLAGIMGG
+333 VGLAGVMGG
-342 LDSEITEKTVNVL
+342 LDSEITDKTVNVI
-355 LEGANFNKEN
+355 LEGASFNKEN

-384 KGIDPNLAKTAVD
+384 KGIDVNLAKTAVD
-397 RVCQLAEMLDIA
+397 RVCELAEKMEIA
-409 EVVGGSKDVGDFD
+409 EVVGGNKDVGNFYR
-422 KAPKEIKLRLQ
+422 KEKEIELRKE
-433 KVNDL
+433 KVNNL
-438 IGVDFTIDEVK
+438 IGVDFTMDEIS

-457 ETDVKGDYLLA
+457 ETDVRDDYLIA
-468 KIPSVRLDLGIE
+468 KVPTVRLDLDIE
-480 EDLIEEVARIYGY
+480 EDLIEEIARIYGY
-493 DNVTPQ
+493 DNIEPK
-499 KLRGTL
+499 KLKGTL
-505 TVGRKPRFR
+505 TVGRKPVFR
-514 NVEDRIKNL
+514 NVEDRIKNQ

-547 YREDE
+547 YKEDE
-552 KNIIRILNPLGE
+552 KNIIKILNPLGE
-564 DYSIMRTTIV
+564 DYSIMRTTMI

-579 ALAKNYVRGNEN
+579 ALSKNYARGNVN

-603 TDGELPAEK
+603 TEEELPSER
-612 LKLTM
+612 LKLAM

-631 IEKLLWYLGIEDLEV
+631 IEKSLWYLGINNLEV
-646 RRKEVSFLHPGR
+646 RRRETSFLHPGR
-658 SAEFILKG
+658 SAEFILNGK
-666 ESLGVFGE
+666 SLGVFGE

-690 VAELDFDKIVENTIG
+690 VAELDFNLIVENTID
-705 NYTYKELPKYP
+705 NYTYKALPKYP
-716 TIKRDF
+716 TMKRDF
-722 AFVMDRDIDSVELE
+722 AFVMGRDVDSVELE

-744 ELLESFKVFDIYQG
+744 ELLESFKVFDIYEG
-758 ENIEEGKKS
+758 KNIEDGKKS

-779 TLEDAEVTE
+779 TLEESEVTE

-797 ESEIKAKL
+797 ESEIEAKL

>member
-1 MKTTRS
+1 
-7 SWNNFKEIEMLLPI
+7 MLLPI

-74 ADKLVICSVNVG
+74 ADKLVVCSVNVG

-97 NVFESAIVPVAL
+97 NVFEGAIVPVAL

-201 ASFDLKTKHKDIK
+201 ASFDLKTKHNEIK

-292 SLKNKKIVV
+292 SLTNKKIVV

-384 KGIDPNLAKTAVD
+384 KGIAPNLAKTAVD
-397 RVCQLAEMLDIA
+397 RVCQFAEMLGIA

-438 IGVDFTIDEVK
+438 IGVDFTIDEVA

-457 ETDVKGDYLLA
+457 ETEVKGDYLLA

-493 DNVTPQ
+493 DNVEPK

-547 YREDE
+547 YKEDE

-683 GLKKRAY
+683 GLKKKAY

-716 TIKRDF
+716 TMKRDF

>member
-1 MKTTRS
+1 
-7 SWNNFKEIEMLLPI
+7 MLLPI

-64 KIEKIEKHPD
+64 KIEKIDKHPD
-74 ADKLVICSVNVG
+74 ADKLVVCSVNVG

-97 NVFESAIVPVAL
+97 NVFEGAIVPVAL

-201 ASFDLKTKHKDIK
+201 ASFDLKTKHNEIK
-214 IENEVDDFADYFDD
+214 IENEVDDFSDYFDD

-254 WLQAYLMQAG
+254 WLQTYLMQAG

-292 SLKNKKIVV
+292 SLTNKKIVV

-397 RVCQLAEMLDIA
+397 RVCQLEEMLGIA

-422 KAPKEIKLRLQ
+422 KAPKEIKLRLE

-457 ETDVKGDYLLA
+457 ETEVKEDYLLA

-493 DNVTPQ
+493 DNVEPK

-547 YREDE
+547 YKEDE

-683 GLKKRAY
+683 GLKKKAY

-716 TIKRDF
+716 TMKRDF

>member
-1 MKTTRS
+1 
-7 SWNNFKEIEMLLPI
+7 MLLPI

-44 GSHVESVIIPS
+44 GSHVESIIIPDD
-55 EGLDKIVVG
+55 GLNKIVVG

-86 DEVLQIVTGAP
+86 DEILQIVTGAS
-97 NVFESAIVPVAL
+97 NVFEGAIVPVAL
-109 HGSTVAG
+109 HGSTLAG
-116 GVKIKKGKLRGV
+116 DVKIKKGKLRGV

-139 LGFDNSVIPKEA
+139 LGFENSVIPKEA
-151 RNGIFIFPEGTEI
+151 KNGIFIFPEGTEI
-164 GKSALETLFM
+164 GKSAIEVLFM
-174 DSDILE
+174 DNEILE

-201 ASFDLKTKHKDIK
+201 ASFDLKTKHNDIK
-214 IENEVDDFADYFDD
+214 IENEVSNFSEFFDD
-228 IVIETE
+228 IIVETE

-264 VRPISNIV
+264 VRPVSNIV
-272 DLTNFVMLEYGQP
+272 DLTNFVMLEYGEP

-292 SLKNKKIVV
+292 TLKNKKIVV
-301 RMAKDGEETVTLDGE
+301 RMAEDGEEMVTLDGE
-316 TRKLTSDDILI
+316 TRKLEKDDILI

-333 IGLAGIMGG
+333 VGLAGVMGG
-342 LDSEITEKTVNVL
+342 LDSEITDKTVNVL
-355 LEGANFNKEN
+355 LEGASFNKEN

-384 KGIDPNLAKTAVD
+384 KGIDVNLAKTAVD
-397 RVCQLAEMLDIA
+397 RVCELAEKMEIA
-409 EVVGGSKDVGDFD
+409 EVVGGNKDVGNFD
-422 KAPKEIKLRLQ
+422 RKEKEIELRKE
-433 KVNDL
+433 KVNNL
-438 IGVDFTIDEVK
+438 IGVDFTMDEIS

-457 ETDVKGDYLLA
+457 ETDVRDDYLIA
-468 KIPSVRLDLGIE
+468 KVPTVRLDLDIE
-480 EDLIEEVARIYGY
+480 EDLIEEIARIYGY
-493 DNVTPQ
+493 DNIEPK
-499 KLRGTL
+499 KLKGTL
-505 TVGRKPRFR
+505 TVGRKPVFR
-514 NVEDRIKNL
+514 NVEDRIKNQ

-547 YREDE
+547 YKEDE
-552 KNIIRILNPLGE
+552 KNIIKILNPLGE
-564 DYSIMRTTIV
+564 DYSIMRTTMI

-579 ALAKNYVRGNEN
+579 ALSKNYARGNVN

-603 TDGELPAEK
+603 TEEELPSES
-612 LKLTM
+612 LKLAM

-631 IEKLLWYLGIEDLEV
+631 IEKSLWYLGINNLEV
-646 RRKEVSFLHPGR
+646 RRRETSFLHPGR
-658 SAEFILKG
+658 SAEFILNGK
-666 ESLGVFGE
+666 SLGVFGE

-690 VAELDFDKIVENTIG
+690 VAELDFNLIVENTID
-705 NYTYKELPKYP
+705 NYTYKALPKYP
-716 TIKRDF
+716 TMKRDF
-722 AFVMDRDIDSVELE
+722 AFVMDRDVDSVELE

-744 ELLESFKVFDIYQG
+744 ELLESFKVFDIYEG
-758 ENIEEGKKS
+758 KNIEDGKKS

-779 TLEDAEVTE
+779 TLEESEVTE

-797 ESEIKAKL
+797 ESEIEAKL

>member
-1 MKTTRS
+1 
-7 SWNNFKEIEMLLPI
+7 MLLPI

-44 GSHVESVIIPS
+44 GSHVESIIIPS

-86 DEVLQIVTGAP
+86 EEVLQIVTGAP
-97 NVFESAIVPVAL
+97 NVFEGAIVPVAL

-116 GVKIKKGKLRGV
+116 GQKIKKGKLRGV

-139 LGFDNSVIPKEA
+139 LGFENSVIPKEA

-174 DSDILE
+174 DNEILE
-180 LEITPNRPDCLSIMG
+180 LEITPNRPDCLSMMG

-201 ASFDLKTKHKDIK
+201 ASFDLKAKHNEIN
-214 IENEVDDFADYFDD
+214 IQNEVDDFSDYFDD
-228 IVIETE
+228 IEIETE
-234 NCNRYYSKILKNI
+234 NCTRYYSKILKNI

-272 DLTNFVMLEYGQP
+272 DLTNFVMLEYGEP

-292 SLKNKKIVV
+292 TLDTKKIVV
-301 RMAKDGEETVTLDGE
+301 RKAKDGEETVTLDGE
-316 TRKLTSDDILI
+316 TRKLKSDDILI
-327 TDGSEI
+327 TDGKNI

-342 LDSEITEKTVNVL
+342 LDSEITDKTVNVL

-397 RVCQLAEMLDIA
+397 RVCQLAQNMGIA
-409 EVVGGSKDVGDFD
+409 EVVAGNKDVGDFS
-422 KAPKEIKLRLQ
+422 KEEKEIKLRHQ
-433 KVNDL
+433 KVVDL
-438 IGVDFTIDEVK
+438 IGVDFSIEEVAD
-449 NILNRLEI
+449 ILNRLEI
-457 ETDVKGDYLLA
+457 ETDIKDDYILA
-468 KIPSVRLDLGIE
+468 KIPTFRLDLNIE
-480 EDLIEEVARIYGY
+480 EDLIEEVARVYGY
-493 DNVTPQ
+493 DNVEPK

-539 PSSYEKAN
+539 PSSYKKAN
-547 YREDE
+547 YDEDE
-552 KNIIRILNPLGE
+552 KNIIKILNPLGE
-564 DYSIMRTTIV
+564 DYSIMRTTLV

-603 TDGELPAEK
+603 SEDELPSEK

-631 IEKLLWYLGIEDLEV
+631 IEKILWFLGINNLEV
-646 RRKEVSFLHPGR
+646 RRKETSFLHPGR
-658 SAEFILKG
+658 SAEFLLKG

-683 GLKKRAY
+683 GLKKKAY
-690 VAELDFDKIVENTIG
+690 VAELDFDKIVENTID

-716 TIKRDF
+716 TMKRDF
-722 AFVMDRDIDSVELE
+722 AFIMDREVDSVDLE
-736 KISKKYGK
+736 KIAQKYGK
-744 ELLESFKVFDIYQG
+744 DLLESFKVFDIYEG

-779 TLEDAEVTE
+779 TLEESEVTE

>member
-1 MKTTRS
+1 
-7 SWNNFKEIEMLLPI
+7 MLLPI

-74 ADKLVICSVNVG
+74 ADKLVVCSVNVG
-86 DEVLQIVTGAP
+86 GEVLQIVTGAP
-97 NVFESAIVPVAL
+97 NVFEGAIVPVAL

-214 IENEVDDFADYFDD
+214 IENEVDDFSDHFDD

-254 WLQAYLMQAG
+254 WLQTYLMQAG

-292 SLKNKKIVV
+292 SLTNKKIVV

-397 RVCQLAEMLDIA
+397 RVCQLEEMLGIA

-438 IGVDFTIDEVK
+438 IGVDFTIDEVA

-457 ETDVKGDYLLA
+457 ETEVKGDYLLA

-493 DNVTPQ
+493 DNVEPK

-547 YREDE
+547 YKEDE

-603 TDGELPAEK
+603 TDGELPTEK

-683 GLKKRAY
+683 GLKKKAY

-716 TIKRDF
+716 TMKRDF

>member
-1 MKTTRS
+1 
-7 SWNNFKEIEMLLPI
+7 MLLPI

-97 NVFESAIVPVAL
+97 NVFEGAIVPVAL

-201 ASFDLKTKHKDIK
+201 ASFDLRTKHNEIK

-333 IGLAGIMGG
+333 IGLAGVMGG

-438 IGVDFTIDEVK
+438 IGVDFTIDEVA

-457 ETDVKGDYLLA
+457 ETEVKGDYLLA

-493 DNVTPQ
+493 DNVEPK

-547 YREDE
+547 YKEDE

-612 LKLTM
+612 LKLTI

-683 GLKKRAY
+683 GLKKKAY

-716 TIKRDF
+716 TMKRDF

>member
-1 MKTTRS
+1 
-7 SWNNFKEIEMLLPI
+7 MLLPI

-74 ADKLVICSVNVG
+74 ADKLVVCSVNVG

-97 NVFESAIVPVAL
+97 NVFEGAIVPVAL

-139 LGFDNSVIPKEA
+139 LGFENSVIPKEA

-174 DSDILE
+174 DSEILE

-201 ASFDLKTKHKDIK
+201 ASFDLKTKHNDIK
-214 IENEVDDFADYFDD
+214 INEEVSDFSEFFDD
-228 IVIETE
+228 IVLETE
-234 NCNRYYSKILKNI
+234 NCKRYYSKILRNI

-292 SLKNKKIVV
+292 SLTNKKIVV
-301 RMAKDGEETVTLDGE
+301 RMAEDGEETVTLDGE
-316 TRKLTSDDILI
+316 TRELTSDDILI

-342 LDSEITEKTVNVL
+342 LDSEITDKTVNVL

-384 KGIDPNLAKTAVD
+384 KGIDINLAKASVD
-397 RVCQLAEMLDIA
+397 RVCQLAEMLGIA
-409 EVVGGSKDVGDFD
+409 EVIGGNKDVGNFE
-422 KAPKEIKLRLQ
+422 KAQKEIKLRQ
-433 KVNDL
+433 EKVNDL
-438 IGVDFTIDEVK
+438 IGLDFSIDEIA

-457 ETDVKGDYLLA
+457 ETDVKDTYLIA
-468 KIPSVRLDLGIE
+468 KIPSIRLDLEIE
-480 EDLIEEVARIYGY
+480 EDLIEEIARIYGY
-493 DNVTPQ
+493 DNVEPK

-505 TVGRKPRFR
+505 TVGRKPVFR
-514 NVEDRIKNL
+514 NVEDRIKNI

-547 YREDE
+547 YDEDE
-552 KNIIRILNPLGE
+552 KNIIKILNPLGE
-564 DYSIMRTTIV
+564 DYSIMRTTLV

-579 ALAKNYVRGNEN
+579 ALAKNYARGNEN
-591 VGGFEIGNTFFP
+591 VGGFEVGNTFFP
-603 TDGELPAEK
+603 NEEELPSEK

-631 IEKLLWYLGIEDLEV
+631 IEKILWYLGINDLEV

-658 SAEFILKG
+658 SAEFILNG

-683 GLKKRAY
+683 GLKKKAY

-716 TIKRDF
+716 TMKRDF

>member
-1 MKTTRS
+1 
-7 SWNNFKEIEMLLPI
+7 MLLPI

-44 GSHVESVIIPS
+44 GSHVESIMKPS

-74 ADKLVICSVNVG
+74 ADKLVICSVNIG
-86 DEVLQIVTGAP
+86 YEVLQIVTGAP
-97 NVFESAIVPVAL
+97 NVFEGAIVPLAL

-116 GVKIKKGKLRGV
+116 GQKIKKGKLRGV

-139 LGFDNSVIPKEA
+139 LGFENSVIPKEA

-164 GKSALETLFM
+164 GKSSLETLFM
-174 DSDILE
+174 DSEILE

-201 ASFDLKTKHKDIK
+201 ASFDLKTKHNDIK
-214 IENEVDDFADYFDD
+214 INEEVSDFSEFFDD
-228 IVIETE
+228 IVLETE
-234 NCNRYYSKILKNI
+234 NCKRYYSKILRNM

-292 SLKNKKIVV
+292 SLTNKKIVV
-301 RMAKDGEETVTLDGE
+301 RMAEDGEETVTLDGE

-342 LDSEITEKTVNVL
+342 LDSEITDKTVNVL

-384 KGIDPNLAKTAVD
+384 KGIDINLAKTSVD
-397 RVCQLAEMLDIA
+397 RVCQLAEMLGIA
-409 EVVGGSKDVGDFD
+409 EVVGGNKDVGNFE
-422 KAPKEIKLRLQ
+422 KAQKEIKLRQ
-433 KVNDL
+433 EKVNDL
-438 IGVDFTIDEVK
+438 IGLDFSMDEIA

-457 ETDVKGDYLLA
+457 ETDVKDTYLIA
-468 KIPSVRLDLGIE
+468 KIPSIRLDLEIE
-480 EDLIEEVARIYGY
+480 EDLIEEIARIYGY
-493 DNVTPQ
+493 DNVEPK

-505 TVGRKPRFR
+505 TVGRKPVFR
-514 NVEDRIKNL
+514 NVEDRIKNI

-547 YREDE
+547 YDEDE
-552 KNIIRILNPLGE
+552 KNIIKILNPLGE
-564 DYSIMRTTIV
+564 DYSIMRTTLV

-579 ALAKNYVRGNEN
+579 ALAKNYARGNEN
-591 VGGFEIGNTFFP
+591 VGGFEVGNTFFP
-603 TDGELPAEK
+603 NEEELPSEK

-631 IEKLLWYLGIEDLEV
+631 IEKILWYLGINDLEV

-683 GLKKRAY
+683 GLKKKAY
-690 VAELDFDKIVENTIG
+690 VAELDFDKIVENTID
-705 NYTYKELPKYP
+705 NYTYKDLPKFP
-716 TIKRDF
+716 TMKRDF
-722 AFVMDRDIDSVELE
+722 AFVMDRDVDSVELE

-744 ELLESFKVFDIYQG
+744 ELLETFKVFDIYEG

-779 TLEDAEVTE
+779 TLEDDEVTE

>member
-1 MKTTRS
+1 
-7 SWNNFKEIEMLLPI
+7 MLLPI

-44 GSHVESVIIPS
+44 GSHVESIIIPS

-64 KIEKIEKHPD
+64 RIEKIEKHPD

-86 DEVLQIVTGAP
+86 EEVLQIVTGAP
-97 NVFESAIVPVAL
+97 NVFEGAIVPVAL

-116 GVKIKKGKLRGV
+116 GQKIKKGKLRGV

-139 LGFDNSVIPKEA
+139 LGFENSVIPKEA

-174 DSDILE
+174 DNEILE
-180 LEITPNRPDCLSIMG
+180 LEITPNRPDCLSMMG

-201 ASFDLKTKHKDIK
+201 ASFDLKTKHNEIK
-214 IENEVDDFADYFDD
+214 LENEVDDFADYFDD
-228 IVIETE
+228 IEIETE
-234 NCNRYYSKILKNI
+234 NCRRYYSKILKNV

-272 DLTNFVMLEYGQP
+272 DLTNFVMLEYGEP

-292 SLKNKKIVV
+292 KLDTKKIVV
-301 RMAKDGEETVTLDGE
+301 RKAKDGEESVTLDGE
-316 TRKLTSDDILI
+316 TRKLKSDDILI
-327 TDGSEI
+327 TDGKNI

-342 LDSEITEKTVNVL
+342 LDSEITDKTVNVL

-397 RVCQLAEMLDIA
+397 RVCQLAQKMGIA
-409 EVVGGSKDVGDFD
+409 EVVAGNKDVGDFS
-422 KAPKEIKLRLQ
+422 KEEKEIKLRHQ
-433 KVNDL
+433 KVVDL
-438 IGVDFTIDEVK
+438 IGVDYSIEEVAD
-449 NILNRLEI
+449 ILNRLEI
-457 ETDVKGDYLLA
+457 ETDIKDDYIIA
-468 KIPSVRLDLGIE
+468 KIPTFRLDLNIE
-480 EDLIEEVARIYGY
+480 EDLIEEVARVYGY
-493 DNVTPQ
+493 DNVEPK

-514 NVEDRIKNL
+514 NVEERIKNL

-539 PSSYEKAN
+539 PSSYKKAN
-547 YREDE
+547 YDEDE
-552 KNIIRILNPLGE
+552 KNIIKILNPLGE
-564 DYSIMRTTIV
+564 DYSIMRTTLV

-603 TDGELPAEK
+603 SEDELPSEK

-631 IEKLLWYLGIEDLEV
+631 IEKILWFLGINNLEV
-646 RRKEVSFLHPGR
+646 RRKETSFLHPGR
-658 SAEFILKG
+658 SAEFILNG

-683 GLKKRAY
+683 GLKKKAY
-690 VAELDFDKIVENTIG
+690 VAELDFDKIVENTID

-716 TIKRDF
+716 TMKRDF
-722 AFVMDRDIDSVELE
+722 AFIMDREVDSVDLE
-736 KISKKYGK
+736 KIAQKYGK
-744 ELLESFKVFDIYQG
+744 DLLESFKVFDIYEG

-779 TLEDAEVTE
+779 TLEESEVTE

>member
-1 MKTTRS
+1 
-7 SWNNFKEIEMLLPI
+7 MLLPI

-64 KIEKIEKHPD
+64 KIEKIDKHPD

-97 NVFESAIVPVAL
+97 NVFEGAIVPVAL

-139 LGFDNSVIPKEA
+139 LGFENSVIPKEA

-201 ASFDLKTKHKDIK
+201 ASFDLKTRHKDIK
-214 IENEVDDFADYFDD
+214 IENEVDDFSDYFDD

-254 WLQAYLMQAG
+254 WLQTYLMQAG

-292 SLKNKKIVV
+292 SLTNKKIVV

-438 IGVDFTIDEVK
+438 IGVDFTIDEVA

-457 ETDVKGDYLLA
+457 ETEVKGDYLLA

-547 YREDE
+547 YKEDE

-603 TDGELPAEK
+603 TDGELPTEK

-716 TIKRDF
+716 TMKRDF